1 METNIRAK
9 LRSQITPEQV
19 QEYREKVAKHVKEQ
33 GGVMQDYTDEQIR
46 DLMVAGPVKSYLS
59 YEENAECFNL
69 GFFAQPGMVEWKKP
83 GQETPNSTINQGA
96 TVLQQQNNKSEFAVT
111 GGFKTKEKKKDDSS
125 TTEPE
130 PDSPAQQTHIQ
141 SQATEIKTEMPVTNE
156 AITNAGA
163 PKLNISAPASAPADV
178 VTDFA
183 QNTTEVASGV
193 ANTVTTAT
201 TEVASGV
208 AGSVGESAI
217 PTFYNVNDQV
227 ADSFD

>member
-9 LRSQITPEQV
+9 LRSQITSEQV

-141 SQATEIKTEMPVTNE
+141 SQTTEIKAEMPVTSE

-163 PKLNISAPASAPADV
+163 PKLDISAATAPNV
-178 VTDFA
+178 VTDAA
-183 QNTTEVASGV
+183 QNVTEVASGAADV
-193 ANTVTTAT
+193 ATAAT
-201 TEVASGV
+201 TKVVSEA
-208 AGSVGESAI
+208 AGSAGESVAPSFI
-217 PTFYNVNDQV
+217 NV
-227 ADSFD
+227 